1 MKKTPQKT
9 SVVVLLV
16 VSLVLGLCGCC
27 SENQSDGDNGL
38 KLSPIYESALW
49 GALIG
54 GIVGYQS
61 EEPGEGAAIGATIF
75 GVGELLKQSDKL
87 HKEKEHKHKDEC
99 VNEVVIEIHNSNGS
113 VTPVKLKKE
122 GSIYIGPK
130 GERYEQ
136 LPTEEQLKPIYGL

>member
-1 MKKTPQKT
+1 MKTTVKKTVAT
-9 SVVVLLV
+9 VLIA
-16 VSLVLGLCGCC
+16 SLVLGLCGGCNTGC
-27 SENQSDGDNGL
+27 SDGGNGW

-61 EEPGEGAAIGATIF
+61 EEPGEGAAIGAGIF
-75 GVGELLKQSDKL
+75 GVGELLKQTDR
-87 HKEKEHKHKDEC
+87 HDKEKEHRHKDEC
-99 VNEVVIEIHNSNGS
+99 VEEVVVEIHNPNGS
-113 VTPVKLKKE
+113 ITPVELKKE

-136 LPTEEQLKPIYGL
+136 LPTQEQLKPLYGL